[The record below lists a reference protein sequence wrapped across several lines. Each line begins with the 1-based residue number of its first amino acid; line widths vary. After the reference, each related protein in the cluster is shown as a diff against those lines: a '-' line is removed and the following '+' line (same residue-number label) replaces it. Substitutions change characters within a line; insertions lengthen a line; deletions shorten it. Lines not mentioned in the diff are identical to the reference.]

1 MVLSLEKIKSIEDK
15 NLLAGNV
22 AMFLKEFSIAQELFL
37 ASAHPVAAL
46 DMRRDLLHWDQVG
59 YFFIH
64 KLLNQQHQCLE
75 LADEVRLVTEFTAV
89 R

>member
-15 NLLAGNV
+15 NLLAGNI
-22 AMFLKEFSIAQELFL
+22 AMFLEEFSIAQELFL

-59 YFFIH
+59 YCFIPIVKSATLTH
-64 KLLNQQHQCLE
+64 SPPKTPY
-75 LADEVRLVTEFTAV
+75 VTV
-89 R
+89 

>member
-22 AMFLKEFSIAQELFL
+22 AMFLEEFSIAQELFL
-37 ASAHPVAAL
+37 ASGHPVAAL

-59 YFFIH
+59 YFYIH
-64 KLLNQQHQCLE
+64 AQLNQQVAKFGSHICS
-75 LADEVRLVTEFTAV
+75 T
-89 R
+89 